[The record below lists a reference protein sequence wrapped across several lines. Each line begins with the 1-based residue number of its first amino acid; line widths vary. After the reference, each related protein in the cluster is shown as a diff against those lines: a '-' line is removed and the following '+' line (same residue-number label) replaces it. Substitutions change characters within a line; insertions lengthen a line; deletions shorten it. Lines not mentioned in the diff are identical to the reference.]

1 MLHTIGTLLRNRN
14 FILMLGI
21 AAGMLLGDGVAFL
34 KDFTPYIIGS
44 ILAVAVAS
52 FNFRDFFPIKKSLV
66 PVGITILANYVFYS
80 ALIILLSVLLID
92 NPAYRLG
99 FVVIAATPPAIA
111 IIPFT
116 INLKGDSTFSIIG
129 IIGGNVAGILF
140 SPAIMLLFGG
150 DNSISPMAI
159 IDLIL
164 KMLVAPLI
172 VSRLLRLKPVYGII
186 EKHRGVMIDWGFFLV
201 AMTVIG
207 ISRDLLI
214 HNTMD
219 AVLPLAILLFMMFG
233 LGTILQKILK
243 RKGTSPAR
251 IISNQLIL
259 TIKNAGFAS
268 VMAINLFSDPKVVLP
283 AAILS
288 VLLPVYYL
296 VLSNMKLSERLRN

>member
-52 FNFRDFFPIKKSLV
+52 FNFKDFLPLRKSLI

-80 ALIILLSVLLID
+80 ALIMLLSVLLID

-243 RKGTSPAR
+243 RKGTTPAR

-268 VMAINLFSDPKVVLP
+268 VMAINLFPDPKVVLP

>member
-80 ALIILLSVLLID
+80 ALIMLLSVLLID

-243 RKGTSPAR
+243 RKGTSPTL

-268 VMAINLFSDPKVVLP
+268 VMAINLFPDPKVVLP